1 MTEAKKPRLSPFTVN
16 PEVLARIRPMA
27 PGDLDHVCRLH
38 AAAMGNSLWARL
50 GQFFLRQVYAGLV
63 AHPDFLGHV
72 YLERGRVRGF
82 IAGTEN
88 GPRML
93 RQVARSRAVRLA
105 AATALGLLR
114 DPGALRP
121 LLETARYFS
130 RSSVPGAEAILA
142 ESMFCSF
149 EPNLRGK
156 RVSGLINKVLFDELL
171 SRGHS
176 QVKITTEADNAGAIR
191 QLTSWGFEELGRFRF
206 YGKQML
212 TWRLDLSS
220 CERVTGRTD
229 IRSVGDKDL

>member
-1 MTEAKKPRLSPFTVN
+1 MPSPTTLSPFAVD
-16 PEVLARIRPMA
+16 PEVLARIRPMEPRDIA
-27 PGDLDHVCRLH
+27 HVCRLH
-38 AAAMGNSLWARL
+38 AAAMGHSLWARL
-50 GQFFLRQVYAGLV
+50 GQLFLRQVYAGLV

-72 YLERGRVRGF
+72 YVERGRARGF

-93 RQVARSRAVRLA
+93 RGVARKRALRLA
-105 AATALGLLR
+105 AATAVGLVR
-114 DPGALRP
+114 NPGALWP

-130 RSSVPGAEAILA
+130 RSAVPGAEEIPA

-171 SRGHS
+171 ARGHRL
-176 QVKITTEADNAGAIR
+176 VKITTEANNAGARR

-206 YGKQML
+206 YGKEML
-212 TWRLDLSS
+212 TWRLDLQA
-220 CERVTGRTD
+220 CERL
-229 IRSVGDKDL
+229 GDQGSRIKG

>member
-1 MTEAKKPRLSPFTVN
+1 MPGPKLSPFSVD
-16 PEVLARIRPMA
+16 PEVLSRIRPMA
-27 PGDLDHVCRLH
+27 RGDLGHVCRLH
-38 AAAMGNSLWARL
+38 AAAMGNSLWAQL
-50 GQFFLRQVYAGLV
+50 GLPFLRQVYAGLV
-63 AHPDFLGHV
+63 VHPDFLGYV
-72 YLERGRVRGF
+72 YVERGRARGF

-93 RQVARSRAVRLA
+93 RQVARRRAGRLA
-105 AATALGLLR
+105 LTTALGLAR
-114 DPGALRP
+114 NPRALWP

-130 RSSVPGAEAILA
+130 RSTVPGAEDIHA

-171 SRGHS
+171 ARGNR

-191 QLTSWGFEELGRFRF
+191 QLTSWGFEQLGTFRF
-206 YGKQML
+206 YGKEML
-212 TWRLDLSS
+212 TWRLDLAA

-229 IRSVGDKDL
+229 KSSAGDKDL